1 MANKEYNTK
10 DIGPIVLYV
19 IEVALGGIVLH
30 VFQVALQG
38 RFKDL
43 AHLIKNDTVD
53 EITYALIDMLDDE
66 VSVSYKIC
74 IEVLQGCAN
83 EIADLYEID
92 TLTNKRIINLG
103 EKFCYHLVRLNIP
116 SGCREDALYFL
127 SEYTATTLGI
137 LHWLCIL
144 ITKERIDVD
153 ALNNKPD
160 RFSLEDLE
168 HVCYQYVHLPA
179 IELILEL
186 GRQLDKSNQVALAA
200 LKKIE

>member
-1 MANKEYNTK
+1 MSKKEYNTK

-19 IEVALGGIVLH
+19 VEVALGGIVLH

-43 AHLIKNDTVD
+43 SNLIINDTVD
-53 EITYALIDMLDDE
+53 EVTYALIDLLEDE

-74 IEVLQGCAN
+74 IEILQHNAT
-83 EIADLYEID
+83 EIANLYEIEA
-92 TLTNKRIINLG
+92 LTNKRIINLG

-116 SGCREDALYFL
+116 SGCLEDALYFL
-127 SEYTATTLGI
+127 SEYTVTTLGI
-137 LHWLCIL
+137 LHWLCVL
-144 ITKERIDVD
+144 IKKERIDVD
-153 ALNNKPD
+153 SLNNKPD

-168 HVCYQYVHLPA
+168 YECNGHMHLPVIQA
-179 IELILEL
+179 ILQI
-186 GRQLDKSNQVALAA
+186 GRQLEKSNQVALAA

>member
-1 MANKEYNTK
+1 MAKKDYNPK

-43 AHLIKNDTVD
+43 ANLIINDTVD

-66 VSVSYKIC
+66 VSVSYKMC
-74 IEVLQGCAN
+74 MEVLQDTAN
-83 EIADLYEID
+83 ELAYLYEIEA
-92 TLTNKRIINLG
+92 LTNRRIINLG

-137 LHWLCIL
+137 LHWLCVL
-144 ITKERIDVD
+144 IKKERVDVD

-160 RFSLEDLE
+160 RFSIEDLE
-168 HVCYQYVHLPA
+168 NECSEYIHLPA
-179 IELILEL
+179 IKFILAL